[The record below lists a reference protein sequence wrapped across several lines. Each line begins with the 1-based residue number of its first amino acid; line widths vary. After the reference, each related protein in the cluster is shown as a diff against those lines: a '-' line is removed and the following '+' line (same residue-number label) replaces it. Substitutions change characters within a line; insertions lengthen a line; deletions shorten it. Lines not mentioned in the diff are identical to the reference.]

1 MNHRWASALGAL
13 IVAFSLFS
21 GVAKAGTVPNFER
34 VISMRASDQPVAAF
48 LEELFSQIDLPVNV
62 TAGIDGKV
70 NGKFENKTAEEIFTD
85 ISRSFALT
93 VYFDGAVAHVYR
105 SSELSQRILAI
116 PSRVALQVIRSA
128 RDLNMIDE
136 RNFLQ
141 SARNGGL
148 VISGTR
154 RFIEQVEELVAAAQ
168 SNLSE
173 YKAPLTFR
181 VFYLKYAWAQD
192 VDFNFSGRRIT
203 IPGVASIVSFL
214 AEDGSWTSFGG
225 GYSNSAYDNAS
236 DQNLDG
242 LLGQGLQSQGS
253 NSGHLGIGP
262 INATSGNFF
271 MGARNQGHYDR
282 GDVRIAVDPRL
293 NAVIVRDSPERM
305 PYYESLIKSLDLEPQ
320 MVEIEATI
328 IDINTSRLRDL
339 GINWR
344 GIDDDYEA
352 LFGRGN
358 TSDLALRPAVNDIT
372 PQGDGGFLSFV
383 LGDSRQFVAR
393 INALEKQGAAKV
405 VSSPH
410 VLTLSNV
417 EALFNTSETFYV
429 RVAGE
434 EQVDLFSVSVGT
446 SLRVT
451 PHVFSDKGIDKLK
464 LLVTIDDG
472 QQESQ
477 RVDDIPVVT
486 RSVINTQAL
495 IDSNESVLIGGLVRE
510 ATINSESKVPLLGS
524 IPVVGNLFKYKN
536 DTTERVERMFLISPR
551 LSVRRLNTDS
561 VPILESNFQED
572 IKVSDYFYLKRQRV
586 PEYPTAAQ
594 QDQIEGHCLVEYKI
608 TKEGKTTD
616 VEALDCSHDEFIDV
630 SIKAI
635 EEFEYSALKSDSD
648 MITIPNVKARFVF
661 QLERG

>member
-13 IVAFSLFS
+13 IVAFSLLS

-62 TAGIDGKV
+62 APGIDGKV
-70 NGKFENKTAEEIFTD
+70 NGKFENKAAEDIFTD

-168 SNLSE
+168 SNLNE

-225 GYSNSAYDNAS
+225 GYNNSAYDSAS

-242 LLGQGLQSQGS
+242 LLGQGLQSQGD

-262 INATSGNFF
+262 INGSSGNFF
-271 MGARNQGHYDR
+271 MGARDQGHYDR

-344 GIDDDYEA
+344 GIDGDYEA

-358 TSDLALRPAVNDIT
+358 TSDLALRPAVSDIT

-608 TKEGKTTD
+608 SKEGKTTD
-616 VEALDCSHDEFIDV
+616 VEALDCSHEEFIDV

-635 EEFEYSALKSDSD
+635 EDFEYSALKSDSD